1 MNRNSFR
8 AAINILQEASLG
20 LVSVRMSKIAYHL
33 DYFAFPLVI
42 AFCLYFGR
50 GKYGLLST
58 ACLFTLGLMFWT
70 LAEYFLHRFVLH
82 GWPFFAKFHQ
92 AHHDD
97 PHALIAAPTV
107 FSLGIFAGIA
117 LLPATLLAGL
127 WPALPWFAGFL
138 SGYLAFGTIHHIVH
152 QSESQHVVIR
162 HFKKFHARHHHG
174 TDGQNFGVLTSFWD
188 RVFGTY
194 EIPKRKGA
202 RDQHPAL
209 PQTIWSRWNRKSR
222 SRAI

>member
-1 MNRNSFR
+1 MKRNSFR
-8 AAINILQEASLG
+8 AAINFLREASLG
-20 LVSVRMSKIAYHL
+20 LVSVRMSKIAFHL
-33 DYFAFPLVI
+33 DYFVFPLVI
-42 AFCLYFGR
+42 VFCLYFGR
-50 GKYGLLST
+50 GKYGLISV
-58 ACLFTLGLMFWT
+58 AYLFILGLMVWT
-70 LAEYFLHRFVLH
+70 LAEYLLHRFVLH
-82 GWPFFAKFHQ
+82 GWPYFAKFHQ

-152 QSESQHVVIR
+152 HSESRHVVIR

>member
-8 AAINILQEASLG
+8 AAIKILREASLG

-58 ACLFTLGLMFWT
+58 VCLFTLGLLFWT

-82 GWPFFAKFHQ
+82 GWPYFAKFHQ
-92 AHHDD
+92 AHHDE
-97 PHALIAAPTV
+97 PRAMIAAPTL
-107 FSLGIFAGIA
+107 FSLGTFTSIA

-127 WPALPWFAGFL
+127 WLALPWFAGFL
-138 SGYLAFGTIHHIVH
+138 TGYLAFGAIHHIVH
-152 QSESQHVVIR
+152 HSESQHVVIR
-162 HFKKFHARHHHG
+162 HFKRMHARHHHG
-174 TDGQNFGVLTSFWD
+174 TEQQNFGVLTSFWD
-188 RVFGTY
+188 RVFGTC
-194 EIPKRKGA
+194 ETPKRGRFKDLHSA
-202 RDQHPAL
+202 R
-209 PQTIWSRWNRKSR
+209 
-222 SRAI
+222 

>member
-8 AAINILQEASLG
+8 PAINILHEASLG
-20 LVSVRMSKIAYHL
+20 LVSVRMSKIAFHL
-33 DYFAFPLVI
+33 DYFVFPFVI

-50 GKYGLLST
+50 GKYGFLST

-70 LAEYFLHRFVLH
+70 LAEYLLHRFVLH
-82 GWPFFAKFHQ
+82 GWPYFAKFHQ

-97 PHALIAAPTV
+97 PRAMIAAPTLL
-107 FSLGIFAGIA
+107 SLGIFATIA

-138 SGYLAFGTIHHIVH
+138 SGYVAFGAVHHIVH
-152 QSESQHVVIR
+152 HSESQHVVIR

-174 TDGQNFGVLTSFWD
+174 TEQQNYGVLTSFWD
-188 RVFGTY
+188 RVFGTC
-194 EIPKRKGA
+194 ETPKRVRLKDLHST
-202 RDQHPAL
+202 R
-209 PQTIWSRWNRKSR
+209 
-222 SRAI
+222 